1 MASSATSSGPEP
13 RSDRAL
19 ERARVA
25 AQAAADLRGRDVVI
39 LDLRKL
45 TSEFDYFVLA
55 TGTSQRQLH
64 AMSDEIDHKLQDELR
79 DVRRGVEGYQ
89 GGGWVLL
96 DYGDVVVH
104 LFGEEERKFY
114 ALEDLWGRA
123 PRVPFTPAVAAE

>member
-1 MASSATSSGPEP
+1 M
-13 RSDRAL
+13 
-19 ERARVA
+19 A

-45 TSEFDYFVLA
+45 TCEFDYFVLA

-104 LFGEEERKFY
+104 LFDEEERKFY